1 MQKTFS
7 LTLAVCLALMGCS
20 QPSSPWTTVRSARVD
35 THDSDDSSGAYA
47 EHLSRVLQTANVEH
61 KLVTYEYRYRTALRE
76 EAIGTRTAVI
86 YRDDKNPRNPWW
98 LMDERLYNPVW
109 LPGDDE
115 NRQVSFYLHQPAT
128 VVSAKVIGDGDG
140 KRLIGAPDASSDAGG
155 MLARLDA
162 VKGTDRSGRWEH
174 IFARHQPQLVA
185 SAEPRKQPVLRP
197 VHVRAT
203 AAATDSTGRYAAIF
217 RERHGTAFDPQS
229 LIDRRKMEQLVLL
242 AGVRHAGLF

>member
-1 MQKTFS
+1 
-7 LTLAVCLALMGCS
+7 MGCS

-76 EAIGTRTAVI
+76 EAIGTRTAVNLS
-86 YRDDKNPRNPWW
+86 RRHESAEPLVADGRAPLQPG
-98 LMDERLYNPVW
+98 LA
-109 LPGDDE
+109 PGDDE

-128 VVSAKVIGDGDG
+128 VVSTKVIGDGDG

-174 IFARHQPQLVA
+174 IFARHQPQLSLLPNPGSSLSCGPFTFGPWLLRRIRQVA
-185 SAEPRKQPVLRP
+185 MLRYSESGMAP
-197 VHVRAT
+197 PSILKA
-203 AAATDSTGRYAAIF
+203 
-217 RERHGTAFDPQS
+217 
-229 LIDRRKMEQLVLL
+229 
-242 AGVRHAGLF
+242 